1 MTLRHPLAG
10 RRSAASR
17 QPLIR
22 IPFAGNI
29 EEKAVKTHLLCAVAL
44 GLAGIATAASAQDSD
59 TFNINSNVTPFCANT
74 GADPAPLELGE
85 LSDTNGFVVT
95 TFAGPTTFTIPGY
108 YCNAPATITLSA
120 APLLETTMPAPS
132 DAAFTNRVDYLASL
146 AWSSVNGSVNSV
158 NNTPVDIAASGPT
171 IGDMV
176 VSVSSPDTVG
186 NTRPIAGAY
195 EGAVTLTVVVQP

>member
-1 MTLRHPLAG
+1 MTLRTHLAA
-10 RRSAASR
+10 RLSAAHR
-17 QPLIR
+17 HPLIR
-22 IPFAGNI
+22 IPSVGKI

-59 TFNINSNVTPFCANT
+59 TFSINSNVTPFCANT

-85 LSDTNGFVVT
+85 LADNNGFVVT

-158 NNTPVDIAASGPT
+158 NNTPVDIDASSPN
-171 IGDMV
+171 IGDLV
-176 VSVSSPDTVG
+176 VSVSDPDTAG
-186 NTRPIAGAY
+186 DTRPIAGAY